1 MNASSGKKVSLRMNA
16 KRMLMI
22 VTLAMMLTVAGGMRG
37 GEASASGLT
46 PKSDTYGDCSPT
58 GLSSSSSS
66 SSRTQEKSAADAK
79 DSFLTRLGAGSEE
92 EVWEALHGGLSLAD
106 IAAVHGREVEPLID
120 DQVAELTEQ
129 LKQRLLSGNLTLEQY
144 KALKAEVPSLITD
157 SAYGLTV

>member
-1 MNASSGKKVSLRMNA
+1 MNARSGKKVSLRMNA

-58 GLSSSSSS
+58 GLSSSS